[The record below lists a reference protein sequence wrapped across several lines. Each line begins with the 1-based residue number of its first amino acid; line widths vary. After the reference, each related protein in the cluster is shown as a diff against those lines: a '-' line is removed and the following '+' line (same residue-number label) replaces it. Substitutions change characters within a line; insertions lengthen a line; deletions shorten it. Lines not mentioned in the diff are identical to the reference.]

1 MPLSVIR
8 SIVSRKYSD
17 FRGIDLLNSE
27 KNVDY
32 RRSPDCLNVW
42 KSYSLSQSNIIQ
54 TRPGIKKIANL
65 GEEEIYSMYI
75 WDSDTAIVHIGNKL
89 IKWIGFP
96 NEVIST
102 ETLSTTM
109 NTQKSIMFYF
119 KYAIYILDGKNYLQ
133 YDGTKLIS
141 VTDIGYIPTTT
152 ISRSPSGGGEMY
164 EDVNLIQPKRKNSF
178 FADGTSTDYYLDATG
193 IDAVN
198 KVYVDDVLLADTEY
212 SVNVSL
218 GKITFKTA
226 PVSPQLRGKDN
237 VVIEFTKAVDGYIER
252 IQECTIAKVFDNR
265 VFFSGNS
272 NYSNAIFH
280 CSLNDPAYISDLDY
294 YECGTEENPIKSI
307 VVGNNL
313 LWVLKRDSQ
322 TKDTIFYLQP
332 SLDVEYGKIYPTSQG
347 NVSVGCV
354 SAGVNYKDNI
364 LFFSRNGLEGISG
377 NIEYEQSMTHRSS
390 LVDPKLINMSNY
402 EFLNLAEYNGYLVVS
417 IDNTIFLADYRQ
429 TFQGTT
435 GNEFEWY
442 LWELPVKISYLK
454 EYKDNLYFTDTT
466 GNVYTF
472 DGMNDL
478 ENPIISYWTTPRDTF
493 GYMQHLKKI
502 NKRGAILKIKNLQN
516 GRLKIAEKTNKSNS
530 WKLIKEVSS
539 NGFNYRN
546 VDYANFSYVSGD
558 NTYVVFRVKE
568 KKIIDIS
575 LKIYSDE
582 LNKPFGLAEINLE
595 AFISGYVKRS

>member
-42 KSYSLSQSNIIQ
+42 KSYSLAQSNIIQ
-54 TRPGIKKIANL
+54 TRPGINKLANL
-65 GEEEIYSMYI
+65 GTDEIYSMYV
-75 WDSDTAIVHIGNKL
+75 WDNDTAIVHIGTKL
-89 IKWIGFP
+89 IKWLGFP
-96 NEVIST
+96 EEVIST
-102 ETLSTTM
+102 EILSNNM
-109 NTQKSIMFYF
+109 NTQKSVMFYF
-119 KYAIYILDGKNYLQ
+119 KGTIYILDGKKYLE
-133 YDGTKLIS
+133 YNGETLRNVKDYA
-141 VTDIGYIPTTT
+141 YIPTTT
-152 ISRSPSGGGEMY
+152 ISRSPSGGGEML

-178 FADGTSTDYYLDATG
+178 LGDGTSKDYYLDATN
-193 IDAVN
+193 IDSVD
-198 KVYVDDVLLADTEY
+198 KVYVNDILQNNSSY
-212 SVNVSL
+212 SVNLSA
-218 GKITFKTA
+218 GKVTFNVAPSKPVIT
-226 PVSPQLRGKDN
+226 GKDN
-237 VVIEFTKAVDGYIER
+237 VVIEFSKSVAGYINR

-265 VFFSGNS
+265 VFFSGNE
-272 NYSNAIFH
+272 NFPNAVFH
-280 CSLNDPAYISDLDY
+280 CSLNNPSYISDLDY
-294 YECGTEENPIKSI
+294 YECGTEENPIKAL

-313 LWVLKRDSQ
+313 LWVFKRDSQ

-332 SLDVEYGKIYPTSQG
+332 SLDAEYGKIYPTSQG

-354 SAGVNYKDNI
+354 STGINYKDNI

-377 NIEYEQSMTHRSS
+377 NIEYEQSITHKSS
-390 LVDPKLINMSNY
+390 LIDAKLINMSNY
-402 EFLNLAEYNGYLVVS
+402 EFLNVAEYNGYLIVA
-417 IDNTIFLADYRQ
+417 IDNTMFLADYRQ
-429 TFQGTT
+429 TFAGTT
-435 GNEFEWY
+435 GTEFEWY

-454 EYKDNLYFTDTT
+454 EYKDKLYFTDVS

-478 ENPIISYWTTPRDTF
+478 ESPIISYWTTPRDTF

-546 VDYANFSYVSGD
+546 IDYANFSYVSGD